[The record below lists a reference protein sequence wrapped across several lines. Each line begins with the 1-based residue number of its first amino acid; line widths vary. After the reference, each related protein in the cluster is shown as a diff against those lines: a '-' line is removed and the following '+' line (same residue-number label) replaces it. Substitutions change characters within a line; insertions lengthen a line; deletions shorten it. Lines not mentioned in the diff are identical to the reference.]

1 MGNLGRNLLFL
12 RTRENLMQSEICDR
26 LGFKRNTWSNWE
38 NGKAIPDIETVLSIC
53 AFFHVDIS
61 DILLKDLEHAHLSE
75 KNIQPLKQ
83 ENAHLKAHAKAHPTP
98 KSYTV
103 RTGKTPVVEEGFSP
117 YNDAKMPILVT
128 VGEDGIENII
138 YVPVK
143 ARAGYLLGY
152 GDPTFIQELPAFR
165 MPGINHGTYR
175 MFEVEGASMAPTLA
189 SGDRVIGE
197 WVDNWANIRE
207 NRVYIVVHK
216 GGVAV
221 KRVVPRLADGKIFLK
236 SDTLVHRAEFPI
248 VEVDLAD
255 VLEVWYVRM
264 RVTANLSEPTELYTK
279 VNDLEILVHKLAK
292 RLDGTK

>member
-1 MGNLGRNLLFL
+1 MFSRNVKFL
-12 RTRENLMQSEICDR
+12 REKKGLKQSEMQEQC
-26 LGFKRNTWSNWE
+26 GFPRSTWNNYE
-38 NGKAIPDIETVLSIC
+38 TGKSKPGLEDLIK
-53 AFFHVDIS
+53 IS
-61 DILLKDLEHAHLSE
+61 QYFGVSESQLLHTEIDNAHLSE

-83 ENAHLKAHAKAHPTP
+83 ENAHLKAHAKAHLSPE
-98 KSYTV
+98 SYTL
-103 RTGKTPVVEEGFSP
+103 RTGKNPVVEEVFP
-117 YNDAKMPILVT
+117 PIMTQKMPILVT

-221 KRVVPRLADGKIFLK
+221 KRVVPRISDGKIFLK